1 MDREEKQK
9 GIEERKNKGRKQKG
23 IEGGSFLFGKEA
35 VRNKNRTETGNNRVK
50 NWGTNQNRINGELRM
65 EWGGGTRKELKK

>member
-23 IEGGSFLFGKEA
+23 IEGGSLLFGKEA

-50 NWGTNQNRINGELRM
+50 N
-65 EWGGGTRKELKK
+65 